1 MSNQH
6 LQDAIQAIVE
16 VQTAKASPILR
27 QYFSGHARLEA
38 QESLKAALP
47 DLEMHFR
54 QKIAAEVDDYAHS
67 LQDEDGNPLTSEDV
81 IDGLYQAA
89 KQVREGADHE

>member
-1 MSNQH
+1 MSNQY
-6 LQDAIQAIVE
+6 LQDAVQAIMD

-38 QESLKAALP
+38 QNTLKAALP

-54 QKIAAEVDDYAHS
+54 QKIATELKVWRGNLEHRGGCGEWAQGVFEGIEKTIEKVEVGD
-67 LQDEDGNPLTSEDV
+67 
-81 IDGLYQAA
+81 
-89 KQVREGADHE
+89 